1 MNGAVHGTQ
10 SRTRQPSASE
20 PMQNKTFL
28 LGVGCQKGGTTWLS
42 NYLRNH
48 PNTDMGIRKEYH
60 VFDAMHLP
68 SCRRFVDAETV
79 CGRRMLEWFWKVKTD
94 PGQSTA
100 LDFYADV
107 EAYYDYFEFLAG
119 RESTVRVVGDITP
132 SYAGLPAEV
141 FASIRKALE
150 DRGFSVRVVFL
161 MRDPVERIWSA
172 ARMAHRKGR
181 SDVHNDAERVRSL
194 FRSHDYVL
202 RTRYDETIRNLEAA
216 FSPDQLHFDFYETF
230 FTGDHVRLLTQ
241 FLDLPFV
248 EPDTDVRFNAS
259 PKKGNLPE
267 DVQRLVAEF
276 YQPVY
281 EFCAAKFGVELIES
295 LWPGYRFV
303 APMRVARAG

>member
-1 MNGAVHGTQ
+1 MNGAVQGTQ
-10 SRTRQPSASE
+10 PRARQPSASA

-42 NYLRNH
+42 HYLRNH

-60 VFDAMHLP
+60 VFDAKHLP
-68 SCRRFVDAETV
+68 SCRRFVDAETA
-79 CGRRMLEWFWKVKTD
+79 CGRRMLEWFWEVKAD
-94 PGQSTA
+94 PGQSTV

-119 RESTVRVVGDITP
+119 RTSSVRVVGDITP

-141 FASIRKALE
+141 FSAIRKALE
-150 DRGFSVRVVFL
+150 ARGFSVRVVFL

-172 ARMAHRKGR
+172 ARMKLLTGG
-181 SDVHNDAERVRSL
+181 STVPSDAERVRSL
-194 FRSHDYVL
+194 FRTHDYVL

-216 FSPDQLHFDFYETF
+216 FSPEQLHFAFYETF
-230 FTGDHVRLLTQ
+230 FTGKQVQLLTDS
-241 FLDLPFV
+241 LNLPFV
-248 EPDTDVRFNAS
+248 EPDTVVRVNES

-267 DVQRLVAEF
+267 DIQRLVAEF
-276 YQPVY
+276 YRPVY
-281 EFCAAKFGVELIES
+281 EFCAAKFGDDIIAR
-295 LWPGYRFV
+295 LWPSYRFV